1 MSLSQS
7 EAQLLECLKKLG
19 GRADASQLSSELKL
33 PESSIFPLSN
43 LLATKGFVNV
53 TETLHENYILT
64 EEGVYCLK
72 NGLPETRMLNFISAH
87 GGSVPLKSLSSV
99 LKPNEVSAAIG
110 WGRKSGAITIE
121 KRGNLPNA
129 LLKHHQKSE
138 LEELLCKLKKNGEKS
153 SLSHLDKALSQ
164 SLIERGLVILREH
177 TEIVLQMIREPES
190 TTILNA
196 LTSDLIRSG
205 KWKGSILR
213 PYDVTASPPSLNI
226 GKKHPYLQFLE
237 EAKEILFD
245 MGFEETS
252 GPYVENEFWN
262 FDVLFQAQ
270 EHPARAVH
278 DNFQLKR
285 ITPII
290 DAPVAL
296 IQRVKSVHENGGGTG
311 SKGWGYSWNIDIAK
325 RPILRTQTTA
335 VSVRSLFDRKT
346 PPVKTFCLSKVFRP
360 DLIDSRH
367 MVEFGQLDGILG
379 DHGINVKHL
388 LGILT
393 EFGKQLGFNEIK
405 FTPGYFPFTEP
416 SIEAYV
422 KHPKL
427 GWIEC
432 LGSGLFRPEVLA
444 PLGIKF
450 PVIAWGIGI
459 DRLAM
464 IRLGLNDVRELNTLN
479 LEALREWRWW

>member
-1 MSLSQS
+1 LSLSQS

-19 GRADASQLSSELKL
+19 GQANASQLSSELKL

-64 EEGVYCLK
+64 EEGVYCLR
-72 NGLPETRMLNFISAH
+72 NGLPETRMLNFISSH
-87 GGSVPLKSLSSV
+87 GGSVPLKSLASV

-121 KRGNLPNA
+121 KRDNLPNA
-129 LLKHHQKSE
+129 LLKHKQKSE
-138 LEELLCKLKKNGEKS
+138 LEELLYKLKADGEKS
-153 SLSHLDKALSQ
+153 SLSPLDQALSQ
-164 SLIERGLVILREH
+164 PLIERGLVILRER

-190 TTILNA
+190 ATILNA

-213 PYDVTASPPSLNI
+213 PYDVTASPPSLKI

-262 FDVLFQAQ
+262 FDALFQAQ

-278 DNFQLKR
+278 DNFQLKG

-296 IQRVKSVHENGGGTG
+296 IQAVKSAHENGGGTG

-325 RPILRTQTTA
+325 RPVLRTQTTA
-335 VSVRSLFDRKT
+335 VSVRSLFDRRT

-464 IRLGLNDVRELNTLN
+464 IRLGLDDVRELNTLN